1 MCVGTMG
8 TFIRIN
14 RSKKAIIYG
23 EVMFYKSGDQGALE
37 IWIGIIRMR
46 TMGKYAVESKKLP

>member
-1 MCVGTMG
+1 MG